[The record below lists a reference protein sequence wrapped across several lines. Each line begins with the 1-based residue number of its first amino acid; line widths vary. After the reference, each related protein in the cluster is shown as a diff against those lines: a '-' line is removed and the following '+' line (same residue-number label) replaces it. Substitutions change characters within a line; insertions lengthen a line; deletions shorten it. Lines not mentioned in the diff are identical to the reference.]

1 MDRIEERLQEL
12 VDEQDAVTFSNAMM
26 ALCGDN
32 PVSKASYAQRRD
44 DARDTRDALRNGITA
59 DFRAMVAALDNALWL
74 LGTDEDRRNIGDLHL
89 SSVYMVP
96 GMLRTTLARV
106 KGE

>member
-1 MDRIEERLQEL
+1 MDRIEGLLHQLIACHDEAVYARLMGQE
-12 VDEQDAVTFSNAMM
+12 EKRIEFNREFTA
-26 ALCGDN
+26 
-32 PVSKASYAQRRD
+32 
-44 DARDTRDALRNGITA
+44 TRIQIAT

-89 SSVYMVP
+89 SSVYRIP

>member
-1 MDRIEERLQEL
+1 MDRIEELL
-12 VDEQDAVTFSNAMM
+12 VEMCRAQGQATEYRVQGKNEEMRGAV
-26 ALCGDN
+26 G
-32 PVSKASYAQRRD
+32 RRD
-44 DARDTRDALRNGITA
+44 HLWRRTA
-59 DFRAMVAALDNALWL
+59 ADWRAMVEALDNALWL

-89 SSVYMVP
+89 SSVYRIP

>member
-59 DFRAMVAALDNALWL
+59 DFRAMVAAL
-74 LGTDEDRRNIGDLHL
+74 E
-89 SSVYMVP
+89 
-96 GMLRTTLARV
+96 GMLAAAIDGDYSYDEHGGEWPEIVQARAALARV